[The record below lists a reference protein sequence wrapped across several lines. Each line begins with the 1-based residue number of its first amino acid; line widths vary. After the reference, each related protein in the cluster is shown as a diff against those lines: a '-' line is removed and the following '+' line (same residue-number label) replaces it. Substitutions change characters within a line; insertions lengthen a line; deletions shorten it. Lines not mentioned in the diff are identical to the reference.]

1 MCILIALLF
10 IALFVYFVN
19 QRVDSLSLVE
29 SFGDASETVAVG
41 WEMVIEV
48 WPLAM
53 LFVVIGVLLVM
64 VYFKIIDVLYGK
76 KVSKNDLIEKV
87 K

>member
-10 IALFVYFVN
+10 ISLFVYFVN

-29 SFGDASETVAVG
+29 SFGDASGTVAVG
-41 WEMVIEV
+41 WEMVLEV

-53 LFVVIGVLLVM
+53 LFILIGILLVM
-64 VYFKIIDVLYGK
+64 VYFKIIAALYGK
-76 KVSKNDLIEKV
+76 KVTKNDLV
-87 K
+87 